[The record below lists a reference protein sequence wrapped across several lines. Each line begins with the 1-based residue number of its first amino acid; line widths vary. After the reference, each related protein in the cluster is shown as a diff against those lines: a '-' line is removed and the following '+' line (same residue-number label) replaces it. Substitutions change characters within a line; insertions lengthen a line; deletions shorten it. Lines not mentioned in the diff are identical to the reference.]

1 MTHCFDL
8 EIKYQLI
15 VTSKIYGSDM
25 QFVNE
30 KVSDTYVMENAFH
43 M

>member
-1 MTHCFDL
+1 MTHHFDL

-15 VTSKIYGSDM
+15 VASKIYGSDL

-30 KVSDTYVMENAFH
+30 KVSGTHVMKNAFH